1 MNTVAR
7 NPEPAFA
14 IWLTGLPSSGKSTI
28 AARLTDALAER
39 GVKPVVLES
48 DALRT
53 VLTPDP
59 RYDAQERDRFYQQ
72 MADLGA
78 LFVESGVPVIFDATA
93 QRREYR
99 DRARA
104 RIPRFAEIYI
114 ACPLEICM
122 ARDPKGIYQ
131 RALRNPGGEHRAGTV
146 PGLQSGYEPPA
157 NPELTIHAD
166 TETSETAVKRI
177 VARLIELGFF

>member
-1 MNTVAR
+1 MALD
-7 NPEPAFA
+7 PEPAFA

-39 GVKPVVLES
+39 GVKAVVLES

-53 VLTPDP
+53 ILTPNP
-59 RYDAQERDRFYQQ
+59 RYDEQERDLFYQQ

-78 LFVESGVPVIFDATA
+78 LFAESGVPVIFDATA
-93 QRREYR
+93 QRRAYR

-104 RIPRFAEIYI
+104 RVPRFAEIYV

-122 ARDPKGIYQ
+122 ARDPKGIYE
-131 RALRNPGGEHRAGTV
+131 RALHNPGGQPRAGTV
-146 PGLQSGYEPPA
+146 PGLQSEYEPPA
-157 NPELTIHAD
+157 DPELTIHAD
-166 TETSETAVKRI
+166 TETPETAVERI
-177 VARLIELGFF
+177 VARLIELGFC